1 MARPRITLAEEQW
14 ALNLKHEIR
23 NSKQFEAPQQNTEL
37 PEYVVSVLLLC
48 PYRALCRPN
57 YQNTKFKRFRFRNLV
72 IWI

>member
-37 PEYVVSVLLLC
+37 SRICSFGFTIVPLQGTLPAKLPKYKIQTIS
-48 PYRALCRPN
+48 
-57 YQNTKFKRFRFRNLV
+57 F
-72 IWI
+72 